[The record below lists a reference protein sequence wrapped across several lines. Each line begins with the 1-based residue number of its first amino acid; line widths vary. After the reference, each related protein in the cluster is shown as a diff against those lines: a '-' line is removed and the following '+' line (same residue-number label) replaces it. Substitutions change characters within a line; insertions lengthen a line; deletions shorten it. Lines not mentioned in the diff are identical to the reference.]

1 MPAKNIGKNDV
12 YFYLVPRALKL
23 SLSGQQSGL
32 VVDYPDEN
40 PQSKDSRL
48 EKCMS
53 QVYVY
58 SDEVLYLVPYVW
70 INVYPRSYV
79 WSISS
84 LALELE

>member
-1 MPAKNIGKNDV
+1 MVDYPDEN
-12 YFYLVPRALKL
+12 P
-23 SLSGQQSGL
+23 QSKDSRL
-32 VVDYPDEN
+32 DNQPPVVDYPDEN

-48 EKCMS
+48 EKRMS

-58 SDEVLYLVPYVW
+58 SDEVLYLVTYVW
-70 INVYPRSYV
+70 RNVYPRSYV